1 MMKVINNIDREV
13 YYVQNP
19 AIGAAVLWKFIYGYY
34 LKENKMIPFPLLFIV
49 LPIILREDLCTAI
62 KSTQKKKGLSKVSE
76 KLFKDKKNDD
86 LYTINKS
93 AIELRPLTL
102 SSFNIGMSASLFSI
116 DILTAQVFPLAHTR
130 KPRLSPSTKDLLDAA
145 EKLGMW
151 CSELS
156 LLEICEWLKV
166 RF

>member
-76 KLFKDKKNDD
+76 KLFKDKKN
-86 LYTINKS
+86 
-93 AIELRPLTL
+93 
-102 SSFNIGMSASLFSI
+102 IGV
-116 DILTAQVFPLAHTR
+116 QGVQTR
-130 KPRLSPSTKDLLDAA
+130 
-145 EKLGMW
+145 
-151 CSELS
+151 
-156 LLEICEWLKV
+156 
-166 RF
+166 

>member
-93 AIELRPLTL
+93 AIELRP
-102 SSFNIGMSASLFSI
+102 F
-116 DILTAQVFPLAHTR
+116 DVV
-130 KPRLSPSTKDLLDAA
+130 LL
-145 EKLGMW
+145 
-151 CSELS
+151 
-156 LLEICEWLKV
+156 
-166 RF
+166 

>member
-1 MMKVINNIDREV
+1 MKVINNIDREV

-102 SSFNIGMSASLFSI
+102 SSFNIGISARLFSI
-116 DILTAQVFPLAHTR
+116 DILTAQVFPLTQAKKR
-130 KPRLSPSTKDLLDAA
+130 GLSPSTKNLLDAA
-145 EKLGMW
+145 EKLGIW